1 MTSPTLVSKHEKISI
16 GVTTYDRLEMLTE
29 TVSSILAQTHE
40 NLEILVGNDNPER
53 NLTMSDLGLGY
64 DPRVIIV
71 NHSKNLGEINNLN
84 WLLKNSSGRYFTW
97 LSDDDIMHP
106 QHIEILASEL
116 SSREELSCTFS
127 GYTSD
132 KFLFEK
138 SKAKELMP
146 SEFLQ
151 FDSENFILK
160 YSHREI
166 AIIGCYGLFKRSNL
180 LAAGGFISLGEGFSP
195 YSDTL
200 IPIMLSAHSL
210 ISVTESASIFFRAHS
225 QSLSNSFT
233 DVRELLDAE
242 RDFVKILGGIV
253 SEFPTLT
260 RTEIFANFSSWFR
273 DNHLTVI
280 SRGSELGLI
289 GLLSAWINA
298 CKERIIVFD
307 NTGIKIDCG
316 FVPGLFI
323 LIKHKIRK
331 KIER

>member
-1 MTSPTLVSKHEKISI
+1 MTSPILISKDEKISI

-29 TVSSILAQTHE
+29 TVSSILVQTHE
-40 NLEILVGNDNPER
+40 NLEILVANDNPER
-53 NLTMSDLGLGY
+53 NLSMSDLGLEY

-71 NHSKNLGEINNLN
+71 NHPKNLGEINNLN

-97 LSDDDIMHP
+97 LSDDDIIHP
-106 QHIEILASEL
+106 QHIEILAREL

-132 KFLFEK
+132 KLLFDR
-138 SKAKELMP
+138 SKAKDLVP
-146 SEFLQ
+146 CKFLQ

-180 LAAGGFISLGEGFSP
+180 LAAGGFTSLGEGFSP

-210 ISVTESASIFFRAHS
+210 ISVTESSSIFFRAHS
-225 QSLSNSFT
+225 RSLSNSFT

-242 RDFVKILGGIV
+242 RDFVQILGGIV

-260 RTEIFANFSSWFR
+260 RKKIFANFSCWFR

-280 SRGSELGLI
+280 LRGSEMGI
-289 GLLSAWINA
+289 VGLLCAWINA
-298 CKERIIVFD
+298 CKERIMLFEK
-307 NTGIKIDCG
+307 TGTEIYIG

-323 LIKHKIRK
+323 LLKHQIRK
-331 KIER
+331 KFNS